1 MRFSSII
8 HNNDR
13 KIQEG
18 FSVRFDRGK
27 DGVNRVLA
35 IWRPEKTEGAQL
47 LAEGSYIAWFREA
60 FLF

>member
-8 HNNDR
+8 HNNDG

-18 FSVRFDRGK
+18 LFDRSK
-27 DGVNRVLA
+27 DEVNRVLA
-35 IWRPEKTEGAQL
+35 GWRPKKTEGAQL